1 MTPEPGPD
9 ATAAVDAQVARLT
22 RRLER
27 ERVARVEAEAVAE
40 RGLRDLYE
48 RQREIVLLGAIS
60 AEANRATSV
69 EAILRFAVEQL
80 CAHTGWPIGHV
91 LLPAPRE
98 EGDEAAEPDATALV
112 TSGIWHCRAPA
123 QFGPFIEAS
132 EHRTFARGEGL
143 PGRILASGAPLWITE
158 IAEDARFPRWRE
170 AADAG
175 LRAGFGLPV
184 LVGEQVGAVLE
195 FFAEA
200 AVAPDGPLLELA
212 AHVGVQLG
220 RVLER
225 KRAEER
231 LVHDAFHD
239 ALTGLPNRALF
250 RERLELAVKRAR
262 RHPDYRYAVLFLD
275 LDRFKLVNDSLGHHF
290 GDRLIVEAARR
301 LVRCLRHDTLLPLPP
316 GARSPGEDTLARLG
330 GDEFTILLDDIRE
343 DSDAFRVAERLQ
355 AALQEPFVL
364 DGHEVVT
371 SASIGVVTNGSAD
384 GADSV
389 DALLRNADAAMYR
402 AKANG
407 RARAELFDTTM
418 HAQAMARL
426 RLEAE
431 LRRALEREEF
441 RLVYQPI
448 IELSSGG
455 VAGFE
460 ALVRWQHPTRGLV
473 SPMEFI
479 PVAEECGLI
488 LPLGDWVLR
497 TACAQLRA
505 WQSAFPAAGRMTMSV
520 NIAARQFAQP
530 DLLERVRRVLAETG
544 LAASCLKLEITE
556 SAAMGN
562 AARTQEV
569 LQALH
574 ALGVRLS
581 IDDFGTGY
589 SSLSYLRRFPLQT
602 LKIDRSFID
611 GMDREQE
618 SREIVRGIIALAT
631 TLGMDVVAEGAETAA
646 QVEHLREL
654 SCGFG
659 QGYFFQRPADE
670 STITGLLAAMA
681 PETAGAA

>member
-1 MTPEPGPD
+1 MHPESAPAVD
-9 ATAAVDAQVARLT
+9 AQLDAQVARLT
-22 RRLER
+22 RRFER
-27 ERVARVEAEAVAE
+27 ERAARLEAEAVAE

-69 EAILRFAVEQL
+69 EAVLRFAVEQL
-80 CAHTGWPIGHV
+80 CAHTGWPVAHV
-91 LLPAPRE
+91 LLPAPPD
-98 EGDEAAEPDATALV
+98 DEAAEPGVAALV
-112 TSGIWHCRAPA
+112 TSGIWHCRAA
-123 QFGPFIEAS
+123 TQFGSFVEATT
-132 EHRTFARGEGL
+132 RCRFARGEGL
-143 PGRILASGAPLWITE
+143 PGRILASGAPLWISD
-158 IAEDARFPRWRE
+158 IAVDAGFPRWRE

-195 FFAEA
+195 FFSEA
-200 AVAPDGPLLELA
+200 AVPPDGPLLELA

-262 RHPDYRYAVLFLD
+262 RHADYRFAVLFLD
-275 LDRFKLVNDSLGHHF
+275 LDRFKLVNDSLGHHV
-290 GDRLIVEAARR
+290 GDRLIEEASRR
-301 LVRCLRHDTLLPLPP
+301 LSRCLRHDALLPLAP
-316 GARSPGEDTLARLG
+316 GTRSPGEDTLARLG
-330 GDEFTILLDDIRE
+330 GDEFTVLLDDIRE

-364 DGHEVVT
+364 DGHEIVT
-371 SASIGVVTNGSAD
+371 SASIGVVSSGRID

-448 IELSSGG
+448 IALASGEF
-455 VAGFE
+455 AGFE

-497 TACAQLRA
+497 TACRQLRA
-505 WQSAFPAAGRMTMSV
+505 WQAAFPAAARMTMSV
-520 NIAARQFAQP
+520 NIAPRQFAQP
-530 DLLERVRRVLAETG
+530 DLLERVRRVLAETD
-544 LAASCLKLEITE
+544 LDASCLKLEITE
-556 SAAMGN
+556 TAAMGN

-631 TLGMDVVAEGAETAA
+631 TLGMDVVAEGAETRE
-646 QVEHLREL
+646 QVAHLREL

-670 STITGLLAAMA
+670 ATITGLLSAMA
-681 PETAGAA
+681 PEPATAA